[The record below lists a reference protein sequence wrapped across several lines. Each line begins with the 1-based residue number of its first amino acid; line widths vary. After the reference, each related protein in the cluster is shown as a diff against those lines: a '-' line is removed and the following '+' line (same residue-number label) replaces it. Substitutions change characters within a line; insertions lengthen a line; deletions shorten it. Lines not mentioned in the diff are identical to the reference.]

1 MPGGWTTHSREVLV
15 KVLKGVLSGEVNIC
29 FEKKIN
35 PQTVFFPL
43 YEHIQYGKGERKR
56 TGSLGLGSGSKV
68 SPGIPFSSSASAK
81 PELLPPSHS
90 QGIFTVACLLA
101 RL

>member
-1 MPGGWTTHSREVLV
+1 MNYTFQGGSG
-15 KVLKGVLSGEVNIC
+15 KGVLSGEVNIC

-35 PQTVFFPL
+35 PQNVFFL
-43 YEHIQYGKGERKR
+43 DMNISSMGRERGR
-56 TGSLGLGSGSKV
+56 TGCQGLGSGSKL

-81 PELLPPSHS
+81 PELLPSHS
-90 QGIFTVACLLA
+90 QGTFTVACLLA